1 MLDLVSADDAER
13 NSVSLIV
20 LHCLMTPYTP
30 QQGEANNGSL
40 YTVLKT
46 VNTSHYHGARLLV
59 IDNGRRYFSG

>member
-1 MLDLVSADDAER
+1 
-13 NSVSLIV
+13 
-20 LHCLMTPYTP
+20 MTPYTP